1 MAIPVFK
8 EEHLTQTET
17 LEHPHKHKNL
27 SIGIL
32 KETVPLEN
40 RVALVPASVAYLV
53 GNNHKVV
60 VEMGAGTKS
69 HFTDHEYGE
78 AGADIVY
85 SKEEV
90 FKCDVI
96 LKVAPPTLDEINY
109 FHPNQILISPL
120 QIPLISSDYINK
132 LRQKRVIALA
142 MEYMKDDDGSFPLV
156 RILSELAGISAILTA
171 ADLLTAT
178 SGGTGVLLGG
188 ISGVPPAKVVILG
201 GGGVAEYATRT
212 AMGLGAG
219 VYVFDNNIYKLMRL
233 QARVGQRLYTSS
245 INPTYLMNA
254 LQDADVAI
262 GAVHSKAG
270 RTQLIVSEEMVS
282 KMKPGSVIID
292 VSIDQ
297 GGCFETSEVTTLENP
312 TFEKYGV
319 IHYCV
324 PNIASKVPRTA
335 SIAISNIITPI
346 LAKAGSAGSIENVLF
361 SHINLRNGV
370 YTYKGCLTNL
380 YLSTRF
386 GIKYTDLDLLITSTF

>member
-201 GGGVAEYATRT
+201 GGVVAEYATRT

-292 VSIDQ
+292 VS
-297 GGCFETSEVTTLENP
+297 
-312 TFEKYGV
+312 
-319 IHYCV
+319 HYCV

>member
-171 ADLLTAT
+171 ADL
-178 SGGTGVLLGG
+178 
-188 ISGVPPAKVVILG
+188 
-201 GGGVAEYATRT
+201 
-212 AMGLGAG
+212 
-219 VYVFDNNIYKLMRL
+219 
-233 QARVGQRLYTSS
+233 
-245 INPTYLMNA
+245 
-254 LQDADVAI
+254 
-262 GAVHSKAG
+262 
-270 RTQLIVSEEMVS
+270 
-282 KMKPGSVIID
+282 
-292 VSIDQ
+292 
-297 GGCFETSEVTTLENP
+297 
-312 TFEKYGV
+312 
-319 IHYCV
+319 
-324 PNIASKVPRTA
+324 
-335 SIAISNIITPI
+335 
-346 LAKAGSAGSIENVLF
+346 
-361 SHINLRNGV
+361 
-370 YTYKGCLTNL
+370 
-380 YLSTRF
+380 
-386 GIKYTDLDLLITSTF
+386 

>member
-1 MAIPVFK
+1 MLAVQSKKP
-8 EEHLTQTET
+8 
-17 LEHPHKHKNL
+17 NL

-32 KETVPLEN
+32 RESMLQEN

-53 GNNHKVV
+53 ANNHKVV
-60 VEMGAGTKS
+60 METGAGDRS
-69 HFTDHEYGE
+69 HFTDHEYSE
-78 AGADIVY
+78 AGTEIVY

-96 LKVAPPTLDEINY
+96 LKVAPPTLKELDY
-109 FHPNQILISPL
+109 FQTNQILISPL
-120 QIPLISSDYINK
+120 QIPLISKDYIHK
-132 LRQKRVIALA
+132 LRQKRITALA

-171 ADLLTAT
+171 AELLSAT
-178 SGGTGVLLGG
+178 SGGTGILLGG

-201 GGGVAEYATRT
+201 GGVVAEYATRT
-212 AMGLGAG
+212 ALGLGAG

-245 INPTYLMNA
+245 INHTYLMQA
-254 LQDADVAI
+254 LHDADVAI

-270 RTQLIVSEEMVS
+270 RTQLIVTEDMVS
-282 KMKPGSVIID
+282 KMKAGAIIVD

-297 GGCFETSEVTTLENP
+297 GGCFETSEVTTHENP

-319 IHYCV
+319 THYCV

-346 LAKAGSAGSIENVLF
+346 LAKAGSTGSIENMLL

-380 YLSTRF
+380 YLSERF
-386 GIKYTDLDLLITSTF
+386 GIKYTDVDLLIPSNL